1 MFQRVTS
8 VLSLF
13 IVALSSQEAMTQSLG
28 KILDKTHDSRQS
40 IAATYLTPRNIERY
54 QLQFET
60 HYVPQTVTRYRTV
73 LRERLVPRM
82 VTVPAPVSQ
91 TLYREERY
99 SVSRPSPAGNRG
111 SKSLFNSDPSRAST
125 NGSLWKQT
133 SQVRKPPIQFN
144 QIHYRTEKR
153 FVKVKTYELEAY
165 QEVIYQPVTKVI
177 HARDSRTV
185 YTARRVQ
192 SRLSPQYLD
201 PFSPAIIAGYS
212 SFIQPVRQPAQ

>member
-1 MFQRVTS
+1 MFQKAPS
-8 VLSLF
+8 VLSLL
-13 IVALSSQEAMTQSLG
+13 IVALSSSGAMTQT
-28 KILDKTHDSRQS
+28 LDKIHDETHDSHQS
-40 IAATYLTPRNIERY
+40 IVATYLTPRNTERY

-60 HYVPQTVTRYRTV
+60 QYVPQTLTRYRTV
-73 LRERLVPRM
+73 IRERLVPRM

-99 SVSRPSPAGNRG
+99 SVSRPTAAGNRG
-111 SKSLFNSDPSRAST
+111 SKSLFDSDPPRDST
-125 NGSLWKQT
+125 NGPLWKHA
-133 SQVRKPPIQFN
+133 SQVRKSPIQFN
-144 QIHYRTEKR
+144 QIRYRIEKR

-165 QEVIYQPVTKVI
+165 QEVVYRPVTKVI

-185 YTARRVQ
+185 YTPRRVR